1 MHNLTSPMTLPGI
14 FVNTAATARIKLPDE
29 AATVALARRL
39 APALIDGGVL
49 YLRGE
54 LGTGKTTFARA
65 LLRALGVGERVKS
78 PTYSLLERYVVNG
91 RDAFHLDLYRI
102 ADAGELEWLGLDE
115 LDAPGTI
122 VLVEW
127 PERGRG
133 ALPAPDLEVVL
144 EHDGAGRQGELR
156 PLSARGQ
163 GWMTVMKQGQGEGR

>member
-1 MHNLTSPMTLPGI
+1 MITNSS
-14 FVNTAATARIKLPDE
+14 ATIHLPDE
-29 AATVALARRL
+29 VATVALARRL

-54 LGTGKTTFARA
+54 LGAGKTTFARA

-115 LDAPGTI
+115 LDAPGAI

-144 EHDGAGRQGELR
+144 EHDGMGRQGDLR
-156 PLSARGQ
+156 PASARGR
-163 GWMTVMKQGQGEGR
+163 GWLAAMRGGPA